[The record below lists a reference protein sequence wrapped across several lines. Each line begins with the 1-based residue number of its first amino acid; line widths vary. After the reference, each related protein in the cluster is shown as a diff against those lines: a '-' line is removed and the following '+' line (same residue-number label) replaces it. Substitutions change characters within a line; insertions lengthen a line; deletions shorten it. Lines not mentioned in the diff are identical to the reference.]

1 MNIDYDIA
9 MLSQIIVALSRIK
22 AGKDTN
28 ETLQELNIYKPM
40 LNNVCRIVESMNP
53 TLVDESGV
61 EIESDIPAPTLSDH
75 EKLFCTI
82 LRTQDLTLVP
92 SDLEETLE
100 KVIKTLNE
108 KEEDVIR
115 KRYFEHKQY
124 VDISKEYDVTGERI
138 KQIERRALR
147 KLRDPHTLSYLKL
160 GEAFYRDC
168 KKVALEKEVLAE
180 QKRLKT
186 MQELTDEYS
195 IIQASEEA
203 LLKKFPELNLDS
215 SSELVFVSV
224 YELGL
229 STRAL
234 RCLIRSGIDTV
245 RDLGMRNAYDLLQL
259 RNLGRS
265 CVVEIADAYDSFTG
279 QKFDRVDFT
288 PKYNVPLEIYL
299 SKTKNRYK

>member
-75 EKLFCTI
+75 EKLFCAI

-138 KQIERRALR
+138 KQIERSALR

-195 IIQASEEA
+195 IIQASEEE

>member
-138 KQIERRALR
+138 KQIERGALR

-288 PKYNVPLEIYL
+288 PKYNVPFEIYL

>member
-75 EKLFCTI
+75 EKLFCAI

-138 KQIERRALR
+138 KQIERGALR

-195 IIQASEEA
+195 VIQASEEE

-265 CVVEIADAYDSFTG
+265 CVVEIADAYDSFIG

>member
-75 EKLFCTI
+75 EKLFCAI

-138 KQIERRALR
+138 KQIERGALR

>member
-53 TLVDESGV
+53 TLVDESGI
-61 EIESDIPAPTLSDH
+61 EIESDIPAPTLSDR
-75 EKLFCTI
+75 EKLFCAI

-138 KQIERRALR
+138 KQIERGALR

-288 PKYNVPLEIYL
+288 PKYNVPFEVYL
-299 SKTKNRYK
+299 NKTKNRYK

>member
-75 EKLFCTI
+75 EKLFCAI

-138 KQIERRALR
+138 KQIERGALR

-180 QKRLKT
+180 QKRLTT

-195 IIQASEEA
+195 IIQASEEE